1 MNEFNENLTENTE
14 DTEKEQ
20 SSIFDAPAE
29 HKETKQKSFKG
40 RIMGAVAAVL
50 VLAILVTGI
59 VTYDEEKSKIFFFIK
74 IPKPQS
80 TTSIPQK
87 EEKPTIEAVN
97 VGIKKISHVTVT
109 NPNGRFNL
117 YWKLDTAAE
126 EKDTRIWCVEGV
138 DSNLTSQVA
147 LEYVAANAGSITASI
162 IIKNTSKSDC
172 GFDKPQAKIDVV
184 LSDGAGE
191 YTITIGNASA
201 DKTGTYLMVS
211 GDKNIYLVNDEYARY
226 FNFNLIDLAD
236 TSDLAAVQFDSSIAT
251 YFGDTKVLESFDKI
265 TVSGKKF
272 NREMVIT
279 PNPNPEQSDIVPFVV
294 TSPQNRYAD
303 NIDSLVSIF
312 TSGIDVMGAYTYDL
326 SAASLKKY
334 GLDNPDAVVTAKIG
348 SVTKTFKMSK
358 VDEDYCAIIDDNKKM
373 IKMVAVGTVP
383 FVEYKE
389 SDFYSKWFCME
400 MLSQLSSYE
409 AKIGDN
415 RYKFGITF
423 DETQSENTAKFTI
436 TRDNGAKITTSKFQA
451 YYTYFLGLKI
461 SDFDTQAVSA
471 APDAVVT
478 LTFSAD
484 ASKKVYAFYKVSDS
498 KYQYSVNG
506 VMQGKIAST
515 SYNKMV
521 SNIKLI
527 AENKN
532 IVP

>member
-1 MNEFNENLTENTE
+1 MNEFNENITENTD
-14 DTEKEQ
+14 DTQEEQ

-29 HKETKQKSFKG
+29 HKDNKQKSFKG
-40 RIMGAVAAVL
+40 RIIGAVAAVL

-59 VTYDEEKSKIFFFIK
+59 LTYDEEKSEIFFFIK
-74 IPKPQS
+74 IPKPKS
-80 TTSIPQK
+80 TTSTPQK
-87 EEKPTIEAVN
+87 QEKPSIEAIN

-109 NPNGRFNL
+109 NKNGSFNL

-138 DSNLTSQVA
+138 DSNLTSNVTI
-147 LEYVAANAGSITASI
+147 EYVAANAGSILASR
-162 IIKNTSKSDC
+162 IIKDRSESDC
-172 GFDKPQAKIDVV
+172 GFDNPQAKIDVV
-184 LSDGAGE
+184 LSDGEGE
-191 YTITIGNASA
+191 YTITIGSASA
-201 DKTGTYLMVS
+201 DKTGTYLKVS
-211 GDKNIYLVNDEYARY
+211 GDKNIYLVNDEYAKY
-226 FNFNLIDLAD
+226 FDFTLIDLAD
-236 TSDLAAVQFDSSIAT
+236 TSDLAAVQYDPSIAT

-265 TVSGKKF
+265 TVSGKKY
-272 NREMVIT
+272 NRNIEII
-279 PNPNPEQSDIVPFVV
+279 PNPDPEQSDILPFLIS
-294 TSPQNRYAD
+294 SPYNRYAD
-303 NIDSLVSIF
+303 NIDGLVSMF
-312 TSGIDVMGAYTYDL
+312 TSGVDIMGAYSYDL

-348 SVTKTFKMSK
+348 HVTKTFKISI
-358 VDEDYCAIIDDNKKM
+358 VDNDYCAIIDEDKKM
-373 IKMVAVGTVP
+373 IKMVATGTVS

-409 AKIGDN
+409 AKIGDT

-436 TRDNGAKITTSKFQA
+436 VRDNGKKITTSKFQTF
-451 YYTYFLGLKI
+451 YTYFLGLKI
-461 SDFDTQAVSA
+461 SDFETQSVSA
-471 APDAVVT
+471 APDAVIT

-484 ASKKVYAFYKVSDS
+484 ASQKVYAFYKVSDS

-506 VMQGKIAST
+506 VMQGKITAT

-527 AENKN
+527 AENKD